1 MCRRDFIFIV
11 RSAGK
16 QDYYETLRRE
26 TEIMMRYEWK
36 KLFESRLNVIAMLL
50 GYCLIGIVVYNYIA
64 QEFIYDAATKSNIEG
79 PAAYRMEQEL
89 AEQQPDIITEEYA
102 TELIRDIQSHQLD
115 LESDEAY
122 AEIIRPLGDMFYFVA
137 KNYTD
142 MRANMID
149 RNALMRV
156 DLQDGAHFY
165 EQRMKKITDY
175 LNLDFSFGNYTE
187 AEKAYWIAKAEQ
199 TKIPFRWG
207 TKAVMS
213 NIGELTFTG
222 LYLWFVIV
230 ICTSSIFSRE
240 YESGAAYLLLTTKY
254 GKDRMVWSKIGVA
267 VLFTVGYLT
276 SGALLAVVPSV
287 LVLGLPGA
295 DLPVQLWDSVIPYN
309 ITIGQTC
316 LGAFG
321 LILLIGT
328 TIALVLL
335 CCSAGLRSSLATLVI
350 GTAVIIAPMFF
361 PMSKKSGLWN
371 HINYLFPGRA
381 FNLREI
387 MSSYVS
393 YAAGNIVISYVTMV
407 VIVYIMFSIVSLLL
421 IRRAFVRE

>member
-1 MCRRDFIFIV
+1 
-11 RSAGK
+11 
-16 QDYYETLRRE
+16 
-26 TEIMMRYEWK
+26 MMRYEWK
-36 KLFESRLNVIAMLL
+36 KIFDSRLNVAAMLL
-50 GYCLIGIVVYNYIA
+50 GYLLIGIVVHNYIS
-64 QEFIYDAATKSNIEG
+64 QDYFYDAATDSNVEG
-79 PAAYRMEQEL
+79 SLSYRLKQVL
-89 AEQQPDIITEEYA
+89 AQQQTDIVTEEYV
-102 TELIRDIQSHQLD
+102 TELIRDIQSHQMD

-122 AEIIRPLGDMFYFVA
+122 KEIIRPLGDMFYFVA

-142 MRANMID
+142 MRSDIID

-156 DLQDGAHFY
+156 DLQEGARFY

-187 AEKAYWIAKAEQ
+187 AEKAYWISKAEQ
-199 TKIPFRWG
+199 TNIPFRWG
-207 TKAVMS
+207 VKAVMS
-213 NIGELTFTG
+213 NVGELTFTG
-222 LYLWFVIV
+222 LYLWFVVV
-230 ICTSSIFSRE
+230 ICASSVFSSE

-254 GKDRMVWSKIGVA
+254 GKDRIVWSKIGVA

-276 SGALLAVVPSV
+276 FGALLAVIPNV

-321 LILLIGT
+321 LILLIGIT
-328 TIALVLL
+328 LALVLL

-371 HINYLFPGRA
+371 HVNYLFPGRA
-381 FNLREI
+381 FNLKEI
-387 MSSYVS
+387 LGSYVS
-393 YAAGNIVISYVTMV
+393 YAAGNVVISYVTMV
-407 VIVYIMFSIVSLLL
+407 VIVYVMFSAVSLLL
-421 IRRAFVRE
+421 IRRVFVRVK